1 MQEHARFRRV
11 AVLVSMA
18 MALLLG
24 EGCAPAGEGSA
35 APPSSVPAESSG
47 TVLRLRFVDE
57 EGNPVSPATAE
68 ILCVAWGNTER
79 LALRPEGDRLRVPLD
94 EAWLRE
100 RWPVSGGSVH
110 HCFLYF
116 TAPGYGSIRSAP
128 FNWVGG
134 KDREGARVAS
144 AAVSFPGGSGVTV
157 PEGDARSLAVVFNRP
172 RPRCLRFVDAEGNAV
187 PGVRVASFMFWSRY
201 NHCAVLN
208 GADPL
213 GEGTSD
219 AGGRIDVPY
228 GDFEYAFELEDSPW
242 VLAGSAGGDPHVLV
256 TELSREETAVQ
267 LRERRIRPLDLRV
280 TANGVP
286 VSGAVL
292 FGRLADTPC
301 GANWGPLTRADAQGR
316 IALPDFRPEEYEEI
330 YFPGGDEARPIWS
343 ADPRSPRFGD
353 VVAVDLAVRP

>member
-1 MQEHARFRRV
+1 MLALARFRRV
-11 AVLVSMA
+11 VIPVSMA

-24 EGCAPAGEGSA
+24 GGCAPAEEGSA
-35 APPSSVPAESSG
+35 APLPSATAESSG
-47 TVLRLRFVDE
+47 TVLRLRFVGE

-68 ILCVAWGNTER
+68 ILCVAWGDTER
-79 LALRPEGDRLRVPLD
+79 LALRPDADRLAVPLD
-94 EAWLRE
+94 KAWLRE
-100 RWPVSGGSVH
+100 RWPASDARAH
-110 HCFLYF
+110 HGFLYF
-116 TAPGYGSIRSAP
+116 TAPGYGAIRSAP
-128 FNWVGG
+128 FIWVGG

-144 AAVSFPGGSGVTV
+144 AAVSFPGGPEVTV
-157 PEGDARSLAVVFNRP
+157 PEGEERSLAVVFTRP
-172 RPRCLRFVDAEGNAV
+172 RPRRLRFVDAEGNAV
-187 PGVRVASFMFWSRY
+187 PGVRVTSFMFWSRY

-280 TANGVP
+280 TANGAAA
-286 VSGAVL
+286 SGAL
-292 FGRLADTPC
+292 LYGRAADAPC
-301 GANWGPLTRADAQGR
+301 GANSGPLARADAQGR
-316 IALPDFRPEEYEEI
+316 IALPDFRPEQYEEI
-330 YFPGGDEARPIWS
+330 YFPGGEGARPIWS

-353 VVAVDLAVRP
+353 VVAIDLAVRP